1 MLSGSKRVS
10 KCHVLLVL
18 KNPLFAW
25 MKNQEKQQT
34 NCLNFGQKWSIT
46 FIEIAQMVFLKY
58 LWFKKVF
65 FAQNNNKM
73 LLLLL
78 LKMLFNGQVKVG

>member
-1 MLSGSKRVS
+1 
-10 KCHVLLVL
+10 
-18 KNPLFAW
+18 

-34 NCLNFGQKWSIT
+34 NCLIFCQKMKYYIYWNCT
-46 FIEIAQMVFLKY
+46 NGAFEIFVI
-58 LWFKKVF
+58 KKSF

-73 LLLLL
+73 LMLLL